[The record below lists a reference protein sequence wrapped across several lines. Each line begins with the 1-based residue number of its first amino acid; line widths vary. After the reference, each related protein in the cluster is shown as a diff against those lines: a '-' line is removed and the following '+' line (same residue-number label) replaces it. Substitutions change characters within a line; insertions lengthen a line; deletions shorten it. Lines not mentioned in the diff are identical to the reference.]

1 MTWWVIVNPAA
12 GRRGDSLRRTRAI
25 LEARGIPHTIRLS
38 DSPEHVATL
47 VTEGREAGH
56 RRFVAVGGDGTAHL
70 VVNGLMAHDWEEP
83 PTLAILPAGSG
94 SDFIKTFALP
104 RRLEDMAD
112 HLATDNVY
120 RCDVLVLDGG
130 FGRRYV
136 LNAANAGIAA
146 ASIPVTNR
154 LPRFL
159 GSSRY
164 AIAFWLALAGFLP
177 ATTEVKVGERTI
189 SGTTLN
195 VVVANGQYFGGGMNV
210 APKAAAGDGKLE
222 VQVFAGP
229 RRKAFRVMPRVV
241 RGSHLRCREVS
252 RVVGVEAEVN
262 VPERWPIEA
271 DGELIGRGSVR
282 VSLLPGAIDFKI

>member
-12 GRRGDSLRRTRAI
+12 GRRGDSLRRTRAS
-25 LEARGIPHTIRLS
+25 LEARAIPHVIRLS
-38 DSPEHVATL
+38 ESPEHVAAL
-47 VTEGREAGH
+47 VAEGREEGH

-70 VVNGLMAHDWEEP
+70 VLNGLMAHGWEEP

-112 HLATDNVY
+112 HLVTDDVY

-154 LPRFL
+154 LPRLL

-177 ATTEVKVGERTI
+177 AETEVKVGSRTI
-189 SGTTLN
+189 AGTTLN

-241 RGSHLRCREVS
+241 RGSHLGCREVT
-252 RVVGVEAEVN
+252 RVVGVDAEVE
-262 VPERWPIEA
+262 VPDGWPIEA
-271 DGELIGRGSVR
+271 DGELIGRGPVR
-282 VSLLPGAIDFKI
+282 VGLLPGAIDFKI